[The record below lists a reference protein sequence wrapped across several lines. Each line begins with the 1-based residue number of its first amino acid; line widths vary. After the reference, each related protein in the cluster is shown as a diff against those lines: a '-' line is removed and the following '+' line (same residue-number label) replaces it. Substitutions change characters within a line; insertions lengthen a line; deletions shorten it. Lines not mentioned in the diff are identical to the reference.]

1 MAMDRNLMDILIC
14 RVCSGR
20 VEKKEGKIA
29 CVSSGRKYPFKEGIP
44 VMLAEAAEGQRGNME

>member
-1 MAMDRNLMDILIC
+1 MDRNLMDILIC